1 MMAAS
6 VLTRAAGLLPPLEE
20 ANVGRRIIKEVPV
33 HLVVAAVFKT
43 VGP

>member
-1 MMAAS
+1 MARFAS
-6 VLTRAAGLLPPLEE
+6 RPMAKVPIPVIASP
-20 ANVGRRIIKEVPV
+20 VEVPV